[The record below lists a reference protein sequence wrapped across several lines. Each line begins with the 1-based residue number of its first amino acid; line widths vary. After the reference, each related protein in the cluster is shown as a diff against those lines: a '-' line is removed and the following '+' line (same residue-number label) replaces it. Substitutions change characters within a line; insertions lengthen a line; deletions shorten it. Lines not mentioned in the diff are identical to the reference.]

1 MKKHITLSKL
11 FWASFLTGFL
21 PGYLGVPAYY
31 VGETLS
37 YLSHETKAQP
47 DGTAFRIVNKDTQI
61 LSLEAAN
68 RIGSVNDYSA
78 NINEVLEKKAPSIM
92 LDTYKGKY
100 GRTWL
105 KVTAYNHGNDADY
118 IASARI
124 DYYDRPEN
132 GNLAAVFTALS
143 DIIQAPVNNL
153 HITINPSHMT
163 ADEKGIPKTLNIEKL
178 GIHCTIDTTYSRDAY
193 NGAFDR
199 YAYKAVNMSC
209 EHNYDMKFTDIY
221 TAPNLST

>member
-118 IASARI
+118 IASG
-124 DYYDRPEN
+124 DSMK
-132 GNLAAVFTALS
+132 NLCIRKIS
-143 DIIQAPVNNL
+143 DGSEHIKKELKGAITSISFSPNN
-153 HITINPSHMT
+153 
-163 ADEKGIPKTLNIEKL
+163 
-178 GIHCTIDTTYSRDAY
+178 
-193 NGAFDR
+193 
-199 YAYKAVNMSC
+199 
-209 EHNYDMKFTDIY
+209 TDLAI
-221 TAPNLST
+221 